1 MKKKYMVLWVLF
13 FLPFASLFADVKV
26 GLSLGLDR
34 NSVERT
40 DGYSYIMDTN
50 AAMGFSLSLPI
61 EVGIN
66 SWLSLRLEPTYIQKN
81 YATETNDSIS
91 SWYATSLDYTNSYI
105 SLPLLFKFSHS
116 FAKEN
121 PLSLYVDVGGFY
133 EYWISQEASGT
144 ELSLLNTT
152 NTSSSNYLVEQEG
165 SIDFDED
172 IDNRF
177 YYGWLIGTGLDITLS
192 KHFEGYFEVRY
203 IYSISGRYQDY
214 QSDMYNQYNRTFLAI
229 TGLMYRF

>member
-1 MKKKYMVLWVLF
+1 MVLWVLF

-91 SWYATSLDYTNSYI
+91 SWYATSL
-105 SLPLLFKFSHS
+105 
-116 FAKEN
+116 E
-121 PLSLYVDVGGFY
+121 
-133 EYWISQEASGT
+133 
-144 ELSLLNTT
+144 
-152 NTSSSNYLVEQEG
+152 
-165 SIDFDED
+165 
-172 IDNRF
+172 
-177 YYGWLIGTGLDITLS
+177 
-192 KHFEGYFEVRY
+192 
-203 IYSISGRYQDY
+203 
-214 QSDMYNQYNRTFLAI
+214 
-229 TGLMYRF
+229 